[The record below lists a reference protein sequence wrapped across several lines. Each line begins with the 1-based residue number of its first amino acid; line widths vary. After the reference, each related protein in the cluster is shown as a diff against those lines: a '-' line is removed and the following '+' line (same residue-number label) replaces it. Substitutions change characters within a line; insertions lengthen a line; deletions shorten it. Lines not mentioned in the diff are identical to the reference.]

1 LTGLAVIA
9 GRRGNGE
16 RRAHLAGG
24 SDALRENTAI
34 DINLTVWRTLFDN
47 EVDSVKD
54 VMGPD
59 NFDRAY
65 SDGRSMAPEQSI
77 GNAMPKVS

>member
-1 LTGLAVIA
+1 MTGLAVIA

-54 VMGPD
+54 LMGPD